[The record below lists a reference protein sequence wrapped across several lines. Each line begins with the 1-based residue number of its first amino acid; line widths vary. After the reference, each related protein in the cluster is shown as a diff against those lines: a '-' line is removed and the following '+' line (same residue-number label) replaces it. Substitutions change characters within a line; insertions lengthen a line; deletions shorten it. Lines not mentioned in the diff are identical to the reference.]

1 MVVTSLPDLVI
12 ELTIHM
18 DKSMGSMG
26 NASSLSGTS
35 IQLHEMFKKNIPSI
49 CNGVLPHA
57 VTGCSQARDFF
68 HAQQEIATTSL
79 PILNDPTQATIK
91 RVVEFLLEAR
101 SAKRALGLYEKE
113 VLADHG
119 YNSIERT
126 QFTQAVYR
134 ALT

>member
-1 MVVTSLPDLVI
+1 MY
-12 ELTIHM
+12 
-18 DKSMGSMG
+18 KSMGSMG

-68 HAQQEIATTSL
+68 HAQQEIATMSL

-91 RVVEFLLEAR
+91 RIVEFLLMQREHLVSMRRKFSLTTGTIR
-101 SAKRALGLYEKE
+101 SNAHNSSKQ
-113 VLADHG
+113 
-119 YNSIERT
+119 SIE
-126 QFTQAVYR
+126 
-134 ALT
+134 L